1 MRTSALLLLLLLL
14 APATPAALADEVMLQ
29 TGGRIVGTVE
39 TLDDGSYRVTTV
51 AGTQMH
57 LERRQVSSVTQSSA
71 EQQAYALR
79 SPSAP
84 DTAEAQLALAKW
96 CRQHNLGDEASRHAE
111 RVVELDPTNAEAR
124 QMLNFRNVD
133 GEWMTR
139 EQVMAG
145 RGLVWSDGKYRTQQE
160 IAIRARE
167 EKLKDQRVYWRGEIR
182 KWLRGLDDRRPEKRQ
197 EAFANFNQV
206 QDPMAGPYVVDAL
219 EDANDPAVRRLL
231 AQAAARIDHQ
241 ATVNALVQ
249 LSLNDPDEDLRLS
262 SLDWLVR
269 SGRPGLADA
278 YVKALRSNDNV
289 IVNRAAMALEKLGDQ
304 STVGPLIDAL
314 VTKHKR
320 VSGGSGGGDTYS
332 FSPTSG
338 GFSMGGGGPKEIS
351 GQVRNP
357 DVLTALVQL
366 TNEHFGYDEALWK
379 KWHATQAQL
388 VQVDLRRDN

>member
-1 MRTSALLLLLLLL
+1 MRILALLLLLL
-14 APATPAALADEVMLQ
+14 APAAPAALADEVTLQ

-39 TLDDGSYRVTTV
+39 VLEDGAYRVTTD
-51 AGTQMH
+51 AGTVMN

-71 EQQAYALR
+71 EQQAYADR
-79 SPSAP
+79 APSAP
-84 DTAEAQLALAKW
+84 DTAKAQLALAKW

-160 IAIRARE
+160 VAIRARE
-167 EKLKDQRVYWRGEIR
+167 QKLKDLQVYWRSEIR

-197 EAFANFNQV
+197 EAFANFHQV

-241 ATVNALVQ
+241 ATVNALVT
-249 LSLNDPDEDLRLS
+249 LSLNDPDEELRLS

-289 IVNRAAMALEKLGDQ
+289 IVNRAATALGSLEDP
-304 STVGPLIDAL
+304 TAVGPLIDAL
-314 VTKHKR
+314 VTKHRR
-320 VSGGSGGGDTYS
+320 VIGGGGGDTYS
-332 FSPTSG
+332 FTPSSG
-338 GFSMGGGGPKEIS
+338 GFSYGGGGPKEIS
-351 GQVRNP
+351 GLVKNP
-357 DVLTALVQL
+357 DVLSALVRL
-366 TNEHFGYDEALWK
+366 TGEHYGYDEAMWK